1 MCFLFTDDP
10 IAIEDFADHVRL
22 LHANDDYLFS
32 EEYLV
37 CHQKDEILYVCVCV
51 CFYLTFLSMQ
61 AVEPTHSPTTEATR
75 RPENITK
82 NRYANITS
90 CKF

>member
-37 CHQKDEILYVCVCV
+37 CHQKDEILYV
-51 CFYLTFLSMQ
+51 FFFLSNL
-61 AVEPTHSPTTEATR
+61 PL
-75 RPENITK
+75 
-82 NRYANITS
+82 YAGSRAYTQSNN
-90 CKF
+90 